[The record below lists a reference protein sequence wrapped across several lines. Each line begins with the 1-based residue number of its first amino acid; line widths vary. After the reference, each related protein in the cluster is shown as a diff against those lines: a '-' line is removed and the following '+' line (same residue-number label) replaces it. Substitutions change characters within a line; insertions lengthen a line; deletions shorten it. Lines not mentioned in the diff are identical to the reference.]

1 MLAKVFK
8 RAVLKSVT
16 VIKFAVLDTTFAK
29 LLTKYF
35 RQSLAIVLK
44 SSKFSLRKL
53 SDNPILSRPLAVPE
67 VNNDKVLPAK
77 EIFVTW
83 LVIASFCA
91 TNIMKTVAKT
101 SSLQMTFH
109 QSPYFLGFFRPLLW
123 NFAKNFLLSNFHRK
137 KVSLNVLLYNSA
149 KVTFAGSQKIRSK
162 AIGKVAK
169 LAK

>member
-1 MLAKVFK
+1 MLSKVLK
-8 RAVLKSVT
+8 RTVLKSVT

-35 RQSLAIVLK
+35 RQSLAIVLE

-91 TNIMKTVAKT
+91 HKYHEN
-101 SSLQMTFH
+101 SSKNLKSSNDL
-109 QSPYFLGFFRPLLW
+109 SPISIFFRL
-123 NFAKNFLLSNFHRK
+123 F
-137 KVSLNVLLYNSA
+137 
-149 KVTFAGSQKIRSK
+149 
-162 AIGKVAK
+162 
-169 LAK
+169 

>member
-1 MLAKVFK
+1 M
-8 RAVLKSVT
+8 
-16 VIKFAVLDTTFAK
+16 DTTFAK

-91 TNIMKTVAKT
+91 TNIMKTAAKT
-101 SSLQMTFH
+101 SSPQMTFH
-109 QSPYFLGFFRPLLW
+109 QSPYFLGFFSPLLW
-123 NFAKNFLLSNFHRK
+123 NFAKNFFYLTFIEKRFLWMCFYTTLQKLLLQGARK
-137 KVSLNVLLYNSA
+137 L
-149 KVTFAGSQKIRSK
+149 GQK
-162 AIGKVAK
+162 
-169 LAK
+169 L